1 MHLQKELASQKQ
13 NQIALER
20 QVKEAHMKA
29 NEAINKYNIQSV
41 FRVIRP

>member
-1 MHLQKELASQKQ
+1 MLLQKELASQKQ
-13 NQIALER
+13 SQSVLER

-41 FRVIRP
+41 FRAIRP